1 MIGLIF
7 VWFFVGLILVAGY
20 TGRSRNGRSCRAA
33 RPGRLPVRCH
43 LHRKHLGP
51 HESEW
56 KQDGLTAAIGW
67 GSPYTGQPA
76 VARLEKELSVPL
88 AELIAEAER
97 KAIAI
102 HSPLAWH
109 SPKDA
114 QLIIPVIQNPPM
126 TIEVVGVVGGGAS
139 RFPVE
144 VTDQILNS
152 FGIPPPVIG
161 TDGRP
166 IGGQG
171 YTPMLMPASDSTPYS
186 TQLADLSPASP
197 PVPVGH
203 YTIDNAS
210 HFSSCHPGQDCQHYV
225 PGMAR
230 LEADLFDRSKW
241 LRQELKSIMDTADA
255 YGRAITL
262 DEQRLCERLTAEYYD
277 TDRRLAAC
285 RRNITSGPGKPSR
298 QSKPQTGRTPGR
310 S

>member
-7 VWFFVGLILVAGY
+7 VWTFIGLILIAGY
-20 TGRSRNGRSCRAA
+20 MGRSRNRRSCRAA

-43 LHRKHLGP
+43 LHRNHLGP

-97 KAIAI
+97 KAIAM
-102 HSPLAWH
+102 HSPLALH
-109 SPKDA
+109 PPQDA
-114 QLIIPVIQNPPM
+114 RLFIPIVANPPM
-126 TIEVVGVVGGGAS
+126 TIEVVSVVGGGVS
-139 RFPVE
+139 RFPAE
-144 VTDQILNS
+144 ITAGQPLS
-152 FGIPPPVIG
+152 
-161 TDGRP
+161 GR
-166 IGGQG
+166 GGF
-171 YTPMLMPASDSTPYS
+171 TPMLTPTDTDSTPYS

-203 YTIDNAS
+203 YTIDNNS
-210 HFSSCHPGQDCQHYV
+210 HFSSCHPGQPCQHYV

-230 LEADLFDRSKW
+230 LEADLLARSRW
-241 LRQELKSIMDTADA
+241 LREELKSIMDTAEA
-255 YGRAITL
+255 YGRVLSNGEHMFCDRLIAEL
-262 DEQRLCERLTAEYYD
+262 DD

-285 RRNITSGPGKPSR
+285 RRNTTSGPGKPSR
-298 QSKPQTGRTPGR
+298 QSKPQTGHTPEPG
-310 S
+310 